1 MTVQPGIN
9 YLTAFNHWLDVQ
21 NGWDRRGQDAIDTSQ
36 RRFVRNLRDLG
47 ERVHIDNVG
56 DFFFNTCLILL
67 HEVPGNQLTGSGVIT
82 RDMEFPFELAP
93 TSRSRSV
100 MYSLARYYPWEWDG
114 YSMGRGD
121 YIASRD
127 NEARWYQAEI
137 EVRCTAMDLYLF
149 GRIVMT
155 LDRYMAVANFGT
167 VEECSSGPHTG
178 YLDETAYDPY
188 DSGWGGEGDSCA
200 THTGSGSGGGGG
212 SGTQFEPG
220 QHTGGETVDWATGIG
235 NGGTSVCGDA
245 AVVEYVCIEIWNDVG
260 QKWDY
265 YACGYATTC

>member
-1 MTVQPGIN
+1 MLISGGLAG
-9 YLTAFNHWLDVQ
+9 YFDGYHHAGHEWTADWSRHRVLD
-21 NGWDRRGQDAIDTSQ
+21 
-36 RRFVRNLRDLG
+36 
-47 ERVHIDNVG
+47 
-56 DFFFNTCLILL
+56 
-67 HEVPGNQLTGSGVIT
+67 P
-82 RDMEFPFELAP
+82 
-93 TSRSRSV
+93 V
-100 MYSLARYYPWEWDG
+100 MYSLALYYPSEWDG
-114 YSMGRGD
+114 FAAGKGN
-121 YIASRD
+121 YIVSRD
-127 NEARWYQAEI
+127 SRARWYQAELQ
-137 EVRCTAMDLYLF
+137 VKCTA
-149 GRIVMT
+149 T
-155 LDRYMAVANFGT
+155 DRYVLGRLFSTLERYNAVANFGT

-200 THTGSGSGGGGG
+200 THTGAGSGGGGG

-245 AVVEYVCIEIWNDVG
+245 AVVDYVCIEIWNDVG